1 VLKDLVSAEATNPS
15 KHSEGLAKKETVY
28 QRRVKQTENAL
39 WKVNENRAVLGV
51 GSSKSGS
58 SKFIN

>member
-1 VLKDLVSAEATNPS
+1 MIKDLVSAEATNPS
-15 KHSEGLAKKETVY
+15 KHGEGLAKKEPVY
-28 QRRVKQTENAL
+28 QRQVKQTENAL
-39 WKVNENRAVLGV
+39 WKVKENRAVSGV